1 MAPRKATHSVKCWT
15 YPKLP
20 GMPVLNSARE
30 IISRTGSAAIA
41 SSAAELS
48 PSSIRLHVRGVE
60 AAASIVVMSVL
71 GLSPAVLVPELLHF
85 VEHLGRHSR
94 SHDLGIGE
102 RLHPLLPL
110 HGLLGR
116 HTLDDQ
122 AALFHRDHGI
132 RVQLIDQAL

>member
-1 MAPRKATHSVKCWT
+1 
-15 YPKLP
+15 
-20 GMPVLNSARE
+20 MPVLNNARE
-30 IISRTGSAAIA
+30 IISRTGKTAMAISAV
-41 SSAAELS
+41 ELS

-60 AAASIVVMSVL
+60 VAASIVVTSVL
-71 GLSPAVLVPELLHF
+71 PLSPAVLVPELLHF

-94 SHDLGIGE
+94 SYDLRIGE

-110 HGLLGR
+110 HGLLGGD
-116 HTLDDQ
+116 TLDDQ